1 MNKVWQEPQVMVQPF
16 VANEYVAA
24 CGDGH
29 VTYNFTCDA
38 GLDENGKPITHDI
51 NYSWPIGSVPTKYIW
66 RVFTDSGRELTSVGG
81 WDGDKLYGPCG
92 ATHKADSQDEFLSGY
107 MDDYYTDENE
117 KIKVIIWTGSNK
129 DNIHCTKNL
138 NMSTWTT
145 AKS

>member
-38 GLDENGKPITHDI
+38 GLDENGNPITHDI
-51 NYSWPIGSVPTKYIW
+51 DYPWPIGTVSTKQIW
-66 RVFTDSGRELTSVGG
+66 RVFTDSGRELTSVER
-81 WDGDKLYGPCG
+81 LYGPCG
-92 ATHKADSQDEFLSGY
+92 ATHEADSQDEFLPGY
-107 MDDYYTDENE
+107 MDDYYTKENE
-117 KIKVIIWTGSNK
+117 NIKVIIWTGPFRMNV
-129 DNIHCTKNL
+129 HCTTNL
-138 NMSTWTT
+138 DMNTWTT